1 MISER
6 LKLQPVYKEFVRE
19 LKQGRLSNAYL
30 FVGEDSLTGE
40 AMLSEAEAAIMC
52 PTYGCGV
59 CKACKAVFAN
69 SHPDV
74 HIYNREKK
82 MNVSDAE
89 NLVVEAQ
96 KGGWQSGIRIFAI
109 YNAEKLTPEVQ
120 NKLLKVMEEPPEGA
134 VILMHAAHESALL
147 PTVRSRVKLIRLPL
161 WDTRSVCEE
170 LEGRGAPSGI
180 ATVASRLAGGS
191 FSLALAYAEE
201 EGLEEDYA
209 RVFDMLANCANTR
222 DAAKYV
228 YSDIFTAEKI
238 RRVLDFT
245 EIILRDVLADKAGAG
260 VQRYTYNRDYDLNR
274 IGDGFTAGGAA
285 MAILRV
291 NALRSMLEVNIAPET
306 VGEKMLFDIL
316 EAKYKWRQ
324 S

>member
-59 CKACKAVFAN
+59 CKACKAVFAG

-96 KGGWQSGIRIFAI
+96 KGGWQSGTRIFAI

-120 NKLLKVMEEPPEGA
+120 NKLLKVMEEPP
-134 VILMHAAHESALL
+134 
-147 PTVRSRVKLIRLPL
+147 P
-161 WDTRSVCEE
+161 
-170 LEGRGAPSGI
+170 
-180 ATVASRLAGGS
+180 GS
-191 FSLALAYAEE
+191 S
-201 EGLEEDYA
+201 
-209 RVFDMLANCANTR
+209 
-222 DAAKYV
+222 
-228 YSDIFTAEKI
+228 
-238 RRVLDFT
+238 
-245 EIILRDVLADKAGAG
+245 
-260 VQRYTYNRDYDLNR
+260 
-274 IGDGFTAGGAA
+274 
-285 MAILRV
+285 
-291 NALRSMLEVNIAPET
+291 
-306 VGEKMLFDIL
+306 
-316 EAKYKWRQ
+316 
-324 S
+324 